1 MKPPQWL
8 QARTASD
15 MSVMTAAGGGGGCYA
30 GDYEPS
36 SPLMLP
42 LTDCCGGSGSPA
54 WSQWQ

>member
-1 MKPPQWL
+1 MT
-8 QARTASD
+8 TAG
-15 MSVMTAAGGGGGCYA
+15 GGGGGCYA

-54 WSQWQ
+54 WSQWQKEPSSWCDMREALAPR